1 MGCVVYDKEITS
13 LEDGIVGRGFP
24 IEVYNVLGA
33 GDAFMSGFL
42 RGWLKGEPLATAA
55 TWANAC
61 GAFAVSRLL
70 CSPEYPTWAEL
81 NHFLKHGSAQRA
93 LRKDA
98 ALSHIHIA
106 TTRRPQAETLVALA
120 IDHRAQLEAVA
131 ERHGAP
137 RERIDQFKVLAVDA
151 ALRVAQ
157 GRPGFGM
164 LLDSTYG
171 QKALYKAAKAGLW
184 LARPVEKPGSRPLDL
199 EPFNL
204 AEWPVTHTVK
214 CLCFYHPD
222 DGEELKARQER
233 ELLRVHHAARSAG
246 RELLIEIIA
255 GKHGALA
262 DNTVAAVLARLY
274 ALGIKPDWWKLEPQ
288 KSAAAWQAIQSAIEK
303 HDPYCRGVVML
314 GLEAP
319 QSELAAA
326 FRLASATKLVRGF
339 AVGRTIFADAA
350 DRWLS
355 GKMTDEAAVADMAAR
370 FESLVSAW
378 EEVAHVQTAR
388 KTAR

>member
-1 MGCVVYDKEITS
+1 
-13 LEDGIVGRGFP
+13 
-24 IEVYNVLGA
+24 
-33 GDAFMSGFL
+33 
-42 RGWLKGEPLATAA
+42 
-55 TWANAC
+55 
-61 GAFAVSRLL
+61 
-70 CSPEYPTWAEL
+70 
-81 NHFLKHGSAQRA
+81 
-93 LRKDA
+93 
-98 ALSHIHIA
+98 
-106 TTRRPQAETLVALA
+106 
-120 IDHRAQLEAVA
+120 
-131 ERHGAP
+131 
-137 RERIDQFKVLAVDA
+137 
-151 ALRVAQ
+151 
-157 GRPGFGM
+157 M

-171 QKALYKAAKAGLW
+171 QKALYKASKAGLW

-255 GKHGALA
+255 GKHGTLV
-262 DNTVAAVLARLY
+262 DHTVAAVLARLY

-288 KSAAAWQAIQSAIEK
+288 KSPAAWQAIQNTIETS
-303 HDPYCRGVVML
+303 DPYCRGVVML

-319 QSELAAA
+319 ESELAAA
-326 FRLASATKLVRGF
+326 FRIASGTKLVRGF

-350 DRWLS
+350 DQWLS

-370 FESLVSAW
+370 FESLVSIW
-378 EEVAHVQTAR
+378 TETRHVQTSR
-388 KTAR
+388 QTAR